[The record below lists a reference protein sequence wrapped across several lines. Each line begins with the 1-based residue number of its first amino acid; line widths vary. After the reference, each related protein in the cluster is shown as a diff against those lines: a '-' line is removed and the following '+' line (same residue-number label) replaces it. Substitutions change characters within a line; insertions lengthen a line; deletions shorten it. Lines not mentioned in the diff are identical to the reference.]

1 MSPKKPIKVTA
12 EACPHHHLDHSRSG
26 YGDAHAT
33 TNYALLVEHAV
44 HLGTAG
50 LIDKIMVA
58 ELTKPIGKMHYTGEN
73 ADIIP
78 SMQLAMKHQKDR
90 DAAQEKLL

>member
-58 ELTKPIGKMHYTGEN
+58 ELTKPIGKM
-73 ADIIP
+73 
-78 SMQLAMKHQKDR
+78 
-90 DAAQEKLL
+90 